1 MAFSSFNTQFTRLGP
16 PNDNCPTIWT
26 YVSTD
31 TQLTICTSGYF
42 NAVAGK
48 VKVGDLIYFTAAAS
62 PWLAGGAGLAIVK
75 SNTRNLLAVPPVSGV
90 VDLFSATLVNTVIN
104 SA

>member
-1 MAFSSFNTQFTRLGP
+1 MAYSSFNSQFTRLGP

-31 TQLTICTSGYF
+31 SLSTITTSGYF
-42 NAVAGK
+42 NAVANK
-48 VKVGDLIYFTAAAS
+48 LKPGDLVYITSAAS
-62 PWLAGGAGLAIVK
+62 PWDAGLAVVK
-75 SNTRNLLAVPPVSGV
+75 TNTRNLTATPSVSGV
-90 VDLFSATLVNTVIN
+90 VDLFNATVVNTTIN